1 MSAIHQGVV
10 HVLRSVAQRNS
21 GALVR
26 RRPDGSAAGAILA
39 DSGRVCWARSA
50 GQRARMSDLLLA
62 DPAQRLTRE
71 VLEQAVRACR
81 EQHRP
86 LGEYLLTLGLVGT
99 DTLRSAL
106 LRHTCEALL
115 ELANQDTHW
124 EWLEHRGPGYNAAL
138 TFSPAD
144 VLSGVHALRVP
155 GQSADLNAS
164 LRARVLRGQRAFV
177 VAMGEPERTLVAHIG
192 CDDLGL
198 DALFDLATRACE
210 LSQLGSVISA
220 RGAVAVFGELAYAAW
235 QEDNFLHVLID
246 ADEMA
251 FSRLVSQ
258 LVFINPK

>member
-1 MSAIHQGVV
+1 MSAAHQGVV

-62 DPAQRLTRE
+62 NPGQRLTRE

-81 EQHRP
+81 EQRRP
-86 LGEYLLTLGLVGT
+86 LGEYLLTLGLVDA

-106 LRHTCEALL
+106 LRHTCEAVLD
-115 ELANQDTHW
+115 LADEDTQW

-144 VLSGVHALRVP
+144 VLSGVHALCAPDLQV
-155 GQSADLNAS
+155 DLNAR
-164 LRARVLRGQRAFV
+164 LRSRVLRGQRAFV
-177 VAMGEPERTLVAHIG
+177 VAIGVPERALVAHVG
-192 CDDLGL
+192 CDDLAL
-198 DALFDLATRACE
+198 DTLFDLAARACE
-210 LSQLGSVISA
+210 LSQLGSVNAA

-235 QEDNFLHVLID
+235 QEDGFLHVIID
-246 ADEMA
+246 ADDMA

-258 LVFINPK
+258 LVSINP